1 MHCWVFSY
9 ILVFYQ
15 LDASCNKQKNKYLQI
30 SPNVP
35 WEGQDHPCVRTTDL
49 GGKEKKGSPVPFY
62 REQGFPGDSDGK
74 ESACNMGDPGSIPE
88 SGRSPGEGI
97 SYPL

>member
-1 MHCWVFSY
+1 MGKCPVHCWVFSY

-49 GGKEKKGSPVPFY
+49 GGKEKKGSPVL
-62 REQGFPGDSDGK
+62 
-74 ESACNMGDPGSIPE
+74 SIGNRTSLVTQTVKNLPAIQE
-88 SGRSPGEGI
+88 AQV
-97 SYPL
+97 